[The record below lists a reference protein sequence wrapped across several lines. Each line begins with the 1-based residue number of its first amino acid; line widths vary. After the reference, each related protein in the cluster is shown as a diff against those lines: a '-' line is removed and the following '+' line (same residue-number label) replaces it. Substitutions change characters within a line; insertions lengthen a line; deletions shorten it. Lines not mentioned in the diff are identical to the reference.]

1 MVKEEVRSN
10 EYADFYSNY
19 IKLAPHNKSIT
30 ECLAISA
37 KEIITFYSI
46 LSEEKL
52 LYRYAEG
59 KWTLK
64 EMLVHIIDTERI
76 FSYRA
81 LRFARKDSTTLHGFE
96 QDDYVPY
103 SNANNRTLEN
113 LLEEYTAVRKATTTL
128 FASFDRDNLKRIGY
142 ASNNAISVRAIGFII
157 SGHEIHHLKI
167 AKERYM

>member
-1 MVKEEVRSN
+1 MFKEEVSSN

-19 IKLAPHNKSIT
+19 INLAPQNKSILDS
-30 ECLAISA
+30 LALSA
-37 KEIITFYSI
+37 KDILSFYSD
-46 LSEEKL
+46 LSDKKL

-76 FSYRA
+76 FNYRA
-81 LRFARKDSTTLHGFE
+81 LRFARKDSATLHGFE

-103 SNANNRTLEN
+103 SNANNRTLES

-128 FASFDRDNLKRIGY
+128 FASFDKDNLKRIGY